1 MNEDKKMARRKA
13 RETVFELLYETEYH
27 KEDTPE
33 EIFALSCENR
43 DIDETDKYI
52 RRTYFGVKEQQERLD
67 ILISR
72 HAKGWKTNRLSR
84 MTRTILRLGT
94 YEMACGNLPAPV
106 AINEAVELSKKF
118 DDPTREPGRT
128 PAYVFING
136 VLNAIKT
143 DLAENGIPELPA
155 PVVEETVAV
164 EAQAETEAEVI
175 VETPAAEENND

>member
-1 MNEDKKMARRKA
+1 MTYIMNEDKKMARRKA
-13 RETVFELLYETEYH
+13 RESVFELLYETEYQP
-27 KEDTPE
+27 DTSPE
-33 EIFALSCENR
+33 EIYALSCENR
-43 DIDETDKYI
+43 DIDEADKYI
-52 RRTYFGVKEQQERLD
+52 RRTYFGAKEQQERLD

-94 YEMACGNLPAPV
+94 YEMAYGNLPAPV

-136 VLNAIKT
+136 VLNAIKN
-143 DLAENGIPELPA
+143 DLAENGIPVLPE
-155 PVVEETVAV
+155 PVVEETVS
-164 EAQAETEAEVI
+164 AEV
-175 VETPAAEENND
+175 VEISEMVSAEETHE

>member
-13 RETVFELLYETEYH
+13 REAVFELLYETEYH

-52 RRTYFGVKEQQERLD
+52 RRTYFGVKEQQARLD
-67 ILISR
+67 LLISR

-94 YEMACGNLPAPV
+94 YEMAYGNLPAPV

-136 VLNAIKT
+136 VLNAIKN
-143 DLAENGIPELPA
+143 DLAENGIPVLPEPVAEEIA
-155 PVVEETVAV
+155 PVEVEATTTEAPMTEETN
-164 EAQAETEAEVI
+164 E
-175 VETPAAEENND
+175 

>member
-13 RETVFELLYETEYH
+13 RETVFELLYETEYQP
-27 KEDTPE
+27 DTTPE
-33 EIFALSCENR
+33 EIFSLSCENR
-43 DIDETDKYI
+43 DIDEADKYI
-52 RRTYFGVKEQQERLD
+52 RRTYFGVKEQQARLD
-67 ILISR
+67 VLISR

-94 YEMACGNLPAPV
+94 YEMAYGNLPAPV

-143 DLAENGIPELPA
+143 DLAENGIPMLPVAEEPA
-155 PVVEETVAV
+155 PIEAVEVVDAVETAPVEE
-164 EAQAETEAEVI
+164 
-175 VETPAAEENND
+175 NHD

>member
-1 MNEDKKMARRKA
+1 MNKDKKMARRKA
-13 RETVFELLYETEYH
+13 RETVFELLYETEYQL
-27 KEDTPE
+27 DSAPE

-43 DIDETDKYI
+43 DIDEGDKYI

-94 YEMACGNLPAPV
+94 YEMAYGNLPAPV

-143 DLAENGIPELPA
+143 DLAENGIPVLPVAEEAA
-155 PVVEETVAV
+155 PVDADAETALETVV
-164 EAQAETEAEVI
+164 EATAS
-175 VETPAAEENND
+175 EENND

>member
-1 MNEDKKMARRKA
+1 MNDVKKLARKKA
-13 RETVFELLYETEYH
+13 RENVFELLYETEYQP
-27 KEDTPE
+27 DTTPE

-43 DIDETDKYI
+43 DIDETNKYI
-52 RRTYFGVKEQQERLD
+52 RCTYFGVKEQQERLD

-94 YEMACGNLPAPV
+94 YEMACGNLPAPI

-136 VLNAIKT
+136 VLNAIKN
-143 DLAENGIPELPA
+143 DLAENGLPELPT
-155 PVVEETVAV
+155 PVAEVVPDEAET
-164 EAQAETEAEVI
+164 QAEEIAELS
-175 VETPAAEENND
+175 ASEEKND

>member
-13 RETVFELLYETEYH
+13 RETVFELLYETEYQP
-27 KEDTPE
+27 DTAPE
-33 EIFALSCENR
+33 AIFALSCDNR

-52 RRTYFGVKEQQERLD
+52 RRTYFGVKEQQLRLD

-94 YEMACGNLPAPV
+94 YEMAYGNLPAPV

-136 VLNAIKT
+136 VLNAIKN
-143 DLAENGIPELPA
+143 DLAENGIPVLP
-155 PVVEETVAV
+155 ETVAW
-164 EAQAETEAEVI
+164 EATPVTAAETVAETAATE
-175 VETPAAEENND
+175 ETNE

>member
-13 RETVFELLYETEYH
+13 RETVFELLYETEYQP
-27 KEDTPE
+27 DATPE
-33 EIFALSCENR
+33 EIFALSCDNR

-52 RRTYFGVKEQQERLD
+52 RRTYFGVKEQQARLD

-72 HAKGWKTNRLSR
+72 HARGWKTNRLTR

-94 YEMACGNLPAPV
+94 YEMAYGNLPAPV

-143 DLAENGIPELPA
+143 DLAENGIPVLPEAVVEDAA
-155 PVVEETVAV
+155 PVEAV
-164 EAQAETEAEVI
+164 E
-175 VETPAAEENND
+175 PAAETVVTEENNG

>member
-13 RETVFELLYETEYH
+13 RETVFELLYETEYQP
-27 KEDTPE
+27 DTAPE

-43 DIDETDKYI
+43 DIDEGDKYI

-67 ILISR
+67 VLISR

-94 YEMACGNLPAPV
+94 YEMAYGNLPAPV

-143 DLAENGIPELPA
+143 DLAENGIPVLPVA
-155 PVVEETVAV
+155 EEVAI
-164 EAQAETEAEVI
+164 AEVDA
-175 VETPAAEENND
+175 ENAAEAAAEVATFEENND